1 LRRSACIRDTKGID
15 LKPQITLPMTAE
27 AGVAMMVATTATFA
41 GSDSVV
47 KVIGTAVPLVAVLLG
62 RYSFQAVTLG
72 AWQARRGT
80 QRFRGVGALK
90 LQVLRAFLLLLNSAC
105 TFAGLRY
112 LPLPVSTS
120 LAMMAPLIS
129 TLLAATLLNEHVP
142 ASKWSMVVLG
152 FIGML
157 IVVRP
162 GSGDFS
168 WAVAFPIAAAT
179 TFACFQVVSSKLST
193 AGDPI
198 TTNFIT
204 AMIATIVLAVLLW
217 VDQAA
222 LLPEIRKV
230 TVGNWLLVLAMA
242 SLATFGHLLMLQ
254 ALRRT
259 PLAVLTPFGYAQ
271 LAFATLF
278 SWALFGKVPDIWTA
292 LGMIVI
298 AISGI
303 GTVLLHARTRL
314 RYEAIAVDT
323 GK

>member
-1 LRRSACIRDTKGID
+1 
-15 LKPQITLPMTAE
+15 
-27 AGVAMMVATTATFA
+27 MMVATTATFA
-41 GSDSVV
+41 ASDSVV
-47 KVIGTAVPLVAVLLG
+47 KAIGSAVPLVALLLG
-62 RYSFQAVTLG
+62 RYSFQAVALG
-72 AWQARRGT
+72 AWQARRGAEH
-80 QRFRGVGALK
+80 FRDAGVLK
-90 LQVLRAFLLLLNSAC
+90 LQLLRAFLLLLNSAC

-112 LPLPVSTS
+112 LPLPVTTS
-120 LAMMAPLIS
+120 LAMVAPLIS
-129 TLLAATLLNEHVP
+129 TLLAATLLNEDVP
-142 ASKWSMVVLG
+142 KSKWSMVVLG

-168 WAVAFPIAAAT
+168 WTIAFPIGAAT

-204 AMIATIVLAVLLW
+204 ALVASIVLAALLW
-217 VDQAA
+217 VDQAG

-230 TVGNWLLVLAMA
+230 TVGSWLLVLVMA
-242 SLATFGHLLMLQ
+242 TLATFGHLLMLQ

-259 PLAVLTPFGYAQ
+259 PLAVLTPFGYTQ

-278 SWALFGKVPDIWTA
+278 SWSVFGKIPDIWTA

-303 GTVLLHARTRL
+303 GTALLHARTPL
-314 RYEAIAVDT
+314 R
-323 GK
+323 

>member
-1 LRRSACIRDTKGID
+1 
-15 LKPQITLPMTAE
+15 
-27 AGVAMMVATTATFA
+27 
-41 GSDSVV
+41 
-47 KVIGTAVPLVAVLLG
+47 
-62 RYSFQAVTLG
+62 
-72 AWQARRGT
+72 
-80 QRFRGVGALK
+80 
-90 LQVLRAFLLLLNSAC
+90 
-105 TFAGLRY
+105 
-112 LPLPVSTS
+112 
-120 LAMMAPLIS
+120 
-129 TLLAATLLNEHVP
+129 
-142 ASKWSMVVLG
+142 MVVLG

-168 WAVAFPIAAAT
+168 WTVAFPIGAAT

-204 AMIATIVLAVLLW
+204 ALVASIALAGLLW
-217 VDQAA
+217 VDQAD

-230 TVGNWLLVLAMA
+230 TVGSWLLVLVMA

-259 PLAVLTPFGYAQ
+259 PLALLTPFGYAQ
-271 LAFATLF
+271 LGFATLF

-292 LGMIVI
+292 LGMLVI

-303 GTVLLHARTRL
+303 GTVLLHARVRL
-314 RYEAIAVDT
+314 R
-323 GK
+323 

>member
-1 LRRSACIRDTKGID
+1 
-15 LKPQITLPMTAE
+15 MTAE
-27 AGVAMMVATTATFA
+27 AGVALMVATTATFA

-47 KVIGTAVPLVAVLLG
+47 KAIGMAVPLVALLLG
-62 RYSFQAVTLG
+62 RYSFQVVALG
-72 AWQARRGT
+72 VWQARRGA
-80 QRFRGVGALK
+80 QHFRDAGVLK
-90 LQVLRAFLLLLNSAC
+90 LQLLRALLLLLNSAC

-112 LPLPVSTS
+112 LPLPVTTS
-120 LAMMAPLIS
+120 LAMLAPLIS
-129 TLLAATLLNEHVP
+129 TMLAATLLNENVSK
-142 ASKWSMVVLG
+142 SKWSMVVLG
-152 FIGML
+152 FVGML

-162 GSGDFS
+162 GSGEFS
-168 WAVAFPIAAAT
+168 WTVAFPIGAAT

-204 AMIATIVLAVLLW
+204 ALVASIVLAALLW
-217 VDQAA
+217 VDQAG

-230 TVGNWLLVLAMA
+230 TIGSWCLLLVMA
-242 SLATFGHLLMLQ
+242 TLATFGHLLMLQ

-278 SWALFGKVPDIWTA
+278 SWAFFGKVPDIWTA

-298 AISGI
+298 ALSGM
-303 GTVLLHARTRL
+303 GTVLLHARGRL
-314 RYEAIAVDT
+314 R
-323 GK
+323 

>member
-1 LRRSACIRDTKGID
+1 
-15 LKPQITLPMTAE
+15 MTAE
-27 AGVAMMVATTATFA
+27 AGVALMVATTATFA
-41 GSDSVV
+41 ASDSVV
-47 KVIGTAVPLVAVLLG
+47 KVIGSAVPLVALLLG
-62 RYSFQAVTLG
+62 RYSFQAVALG
-72 AWQARRGT
+72 TWQARRGIEH
-80 QRFRGVGALK
+80 FRDAGVLK
-90 LQVLRAFLLLLNSAC
+90 LQLLRAFLLLLNSAC

-112 LPLPVSTS
+112 LPLPVTTS

-129 TLLAATLLNEHVP
+129 TLLAATLLNEDVP
-142 ASKWSMVVLG
+142 KSKWSMVILG

-168 WAVAFPIAAAT
+168 WTVAFPIGAAT

-204 AMIATIVLAVLLW
+204 ALVASIVLAALLW
-217 VDQAA
+217 VDQAG

-230 TVGNWLLVLAMA
+230 TVGSWLLVLVMA
-242 SLATFGHLLMLQ
+242 LLATFGHLLMLQ

-271 LAFATLF
+271 LAFATLL
-278 SWALFGKVPDIWTA
+278 SWALFGKVPDLWTA

-298 AISGI
+298 AASGI
-303 GTVLLHARTRL
+303 GTVLLHARVRL
-314 RYEAIAVDT
+314 R
-323 GK
+323 

>member
-1 LRRSACIRDTKGID
+1 MPLAADQTGNTKGID
-15 LKPQITLPMTAE
+15 LKRQITLPMTAE
-27 AGVAMMVATTATFA
+27 AGVALMVATTATFA
-41 GSDSVV
+41 ASDSVV
-47 KVIGTAVPLVAVLLG
+47 KVIGSAVPLVALLLG
-62 RYSFQAVTLG
+62 RYSFQAVALG
-72 AWQARRGT
+72 VWQARRGIEH
-80 QRFRGVGALK
+80 FRDAGILK
-90 LQVLRAFLLLLNSAC
+90 LQLLRAFLLLLNSAC

-112 LPLPVSTS
+112 LPLPVTTS

-129 TLLAATLLNEHVP
+129 TLLAATLLNEDVP
-142 ASKWSMVVLG
+142 KSKWSMVVLG

-168 WAVAFPIAAAT
+168 WTVAFPIGAAT

-204 AMIATIVLAVLLW
+204 ALVASIVLAALLW
-217 VDQAA
+217 VDQAG

-230 TVGNWLLVLAMA
+230 TVGSWLLVLVMA
-242 SLATFGHLLMLQ
+242 LLATFGHLLMLQ

-278 SWALFGKVPDIWTA
+278 SCAFFGKVPDLWTA
-292 LGMIVI
+292 WGMIVI

-303 GTVLLHARTRL
+303 CTVLLHARSRL
-314 RYEAIAVDT
+314 R
-323 GK
+323 

>member
-1 LRRSACIRDTKGID
+1 MKR
-15 LKPQITLPMTAE
+15 QITLPMTAE
-27 AGVAMMVATTATFA
+27 AGVALMVATTATFA
-41 GSDSVV
+41 ASDSVV
-47 KVIGTAVPLVAVLLG
+47 KVIGSAVPLVALLLG
-62 RYSFQAVTLG
+62 RYSFQAVALG
-72 AWQARRGT
+72 TWQARRGIEH
-80 QRFRGVGALK
+80 FRDASVLK
-90 LQVLRAFLLLLNSAC
+90 LQLLRAFLLLLNSAC

-112 LPLPVSTS
+112 LPLPVTTS

-129 TLLAATLLNEHVP
+129 TLLAATLLNEDVP
-142 ASKWSMVVLG
+142 KSKWSMVILG

-168 WAVAFPIAAAT
+168 WTVAFPIGAAT

-204 AMIATIVLAVLLW
+204 ALVASIVLAALLW
-217 VDQAA
+217 VDQAG

-230 TVGNWLLVLAMA
+230 TVGSWLLVLVMA
-242 SLATFGHLLMLQ
+242 LLATFGHLLMLQ

-271 LAFATLF
+271 LAFATLL
-278 SWALFGKVPDIWTA
+278 SWALFGKVPDLWTA

-298 AISGI
+298 AASGI
-303 GTVLLHARTRL
+303 GTVLLHARVRL
-314 RYEAIAVDT
+314 R
-323 GK
+323 

>member
-1 LRRSACIRDTKGID
+1 MKR
-15 LKPQITLPMTAE
+15 QITLPMTAE
-27 AGVAMMVATTATFA
+27 AGVALMVATTATFA
-41 GSDSVV
+41 ASDSVV
-47 KVIGTAVPLVAVLLG
+47 KVIGSAVPLVALLLG
-62 RYSFQAVTLG
+62 RYSFQAVALG
-72 AWQARRGT
+72 TWQARRGIEH
-80 QRFRGVGALK
+80 FRDAGVLK
-90 LQVLRAFLLLLNSAC
+90 LQLLRAFLLLLNSAC

-112 LPLPVSTS
+112 LPLPVTTS

-129 TLLAATLLNEHVP
+129 TLLAATLLNEDVP
-142 ASKWSMVVLG
+142 KSKWSMVILG

-168 WAVAFPIAAAT
+168 WTVAFPIGAAT

-204 AMIATIVLAVLLW
+204 ALVASIVLAALLW
-217 VDQAA
+217 VDQAG

-230 TVGNWLLVLAMA
+230 TVGSWLLVLVMA
-242 SLATFGHLLMLQ
+242 LLATFGHLLMLQ

-271 LAFATLF
+271 LAFATLL
-278 SWALFGKVPDIWTA
+278 SWALFGKVPDLWTA

-298 AISGI
+298 AASGI
-303 GTVLLHARTRL
+303 GTVLLHARVRL
-314 RYEAIAVDT
+314 R
-323 GK
+323 

>member
-1 LRRSACIRDTKGID
+1 
-15 LKPQITLPMTAE
+15 LKRQITVPLTAE
-27 AGVAMMVATTATFA
+27 AGIVLMIATTATFA
-41 GSDSVV
+41 ASDSTV
-47 KVIGTAVPLVAVLLG
+47 KVIGAAVPLVALLLG
-62 RYSFQAVTLG
+62 RYSFQAVALG
-72 AWQARRGT
+72 AWQARRGINP
-80 QRFRGVGALK
+80 FCNAGVLK
-90 LQVLRAFLLLLNSAC
+90 LQVLRALLLLLNSAC

-112 LPLPVSTS
+112 LPLPVATS
-120 LAMMAPLIS
+120 LAMTAPLIS
-129 TLLAATLLNEHVP
+129 TLLAATLLDEKVP
-142 ASKWSMVVLG
+142 TSKWSMVVLG

-168 WAVAFPIAAAT
+168 WTVAFPIGAAT

-193 AGDPI
+193 AGNPI

-204 AMIATIVLAVLLW
+204 ASVASIALGGLLW
-217 VDQAA
+217 VDQAN

-230 TVGNWLLVLAMA
+230 TVGSWLLVLVMG

-259 PLAVLTPFGYAQ
+259 PLALLTPFGYAQ

-278 SWALFGKVPDIWTA
+278 SWALFGKVPDIWTSV
-292 LGMIVI
+292 GMLVI

-303 GTVLLHARTRL
+303 CTVLLHARARL
-314 RYEAIAVDT
+314 R
-323 GK
+323 